1 MKLRAGSDRQRAAGV
16 SPADRSLLLN
26 GRAFLPARCRPH
38 AGLGRIR
45 RRGQRG
51 SVLIIVLWIAL
62 GLVTITLYFA
72 NSMTLELRAAD
83 NRVAGIAAD
92 QAIEGAAR
100 YVSYVLATQAT
111 NGIVPDLSTYLS
123 QAVPLGES
131 HFWIIGRA
139 GDAAQATSSFG
150 GVGQSDAL
158 YFSLV
163 DEGSKLNLNT
173 ASVAMIESLT
183 NMTAELAA
191 NIVDWR
197 DTNGQ
202 VSANGDGPTAYARLT
217 PSYAPKNAPFETA
230 EELRLIYGMDA
241 ATLIGEDVNRNG
253 VMDANETDLNRN
265 GAADSGLLEYVTVF
279 TREPNTRSDGT
290 ARISVNGNRQEL
302 ATLFQ
307 QYFST
312 DRANE
317 ILRNLGPPG
326 QPFRSLLEFYIRSR
340 MTADEFGQVTTQI
353 TANTGSFIQGRI
365 NVNTAPAPV
374 LACVP
379 GIGFEK
385 ADQVVAYRQSA
396 ASQLPS
402 VAWVKDALNDD
413 GAAIQAGPYITAESY
428 QFSADIAALGPF
440 GRGYRRTRFVF
451 DTSEGTPK
459 IIYRRDLSQLGW
471 ALGQT
476 IRQVWQAPKDTR

>member
-1 MKLRAGSDRQRAAGV
+1 MRLHVGIHCCGSHRSAQRSAGLRFGV
-16 SPADRSLLLN
+16 SRCSAGFAPGRRSAL
-26 GRAFLPARCRPH
+26 
-38 AGLGRIR
+38 R
-45 RRGQRG
+45 RHQRG
-51 SVLIIVLWIAL
+51 SVLVIVLWIAL

-92 QAIEGAAR
+92 QAIEGASR
-100 YVSYVLATQAT
+100 YVSYVLTTQAT
-111 NGIVPDLSTYLS
+111 NGIVPDISTYLS
-123 QAVPLGES
+123 QAVPVGES

-139 GDAAQATSSFG
+139 GDMAQSGVTMSSS
-150 GVGQSDAL
+150 GQSDAM

-163 DEGSKLNLNT
+163 DEASKLNLNT
-173 ASVAMIESLT
+173 ASLAMIENLT

-202 VSANGDGPTAYARLT
+202 TSANGDGPTVYARLD
-217 PSYAPKNAPFETA
+217 PPYSQKCAPYETA
-230 EELRLIYGMDA
+230 EELRLVYGIDA
-241 ATLIGEDVNRNG
+241 TMLIGEDANANG
-253 VMDANETDLNRN
+253 VMDAEETDLNQN
-265 GAADSGLLEYVTVF
+265 GAPDAGLLEYVTVF

-290 ARISVNGNRQEL
+290 PRISVNGNRQEL
-302 ATLFQ
+302 GALLQ
-307 QYFST
+307 EYFSA

-326 QPFRSLLEFYIRSR
+326 QPIRSVLEFYIRSR
-340 MTADEFGQVTTQI
+340 MTADEFDQITTQI
-353 TANTGSFIQGRI
+353 TASTGSFIEGRI
-365 NVNTAPAPV
+365 NVNTAPEAV
-374 LACVP
+374 LACIP
-379 GIGFEK
+379 GIGWEK
-385 ADQVVAYRQSA
+385 AGQVAAYRLSVAGQFN
-396 ASQLPS
+396 S
-402 VAWVKDALNDD
+402 VAWMKDALNDE
-413 GAAIQAGPYITAESY
+413 AAAAQAGPYITGESY

-451 DTSEGTPK
+451 DLSEGTPK

-476 IRQVWQAPKDTR
+476 IRQVWQATKEIR

>member
-1 MKLRAGSDRQRAAGV
+1 MRLRPGPDSKRASGV
-16 SPADRSLLLN
+16 SPAGRSLLLT
-26 GRAFLPARCRPH
+26 GRALLPARCRQH
-38 AGLGRIR
+38 VGLVRVGR
-45 RRGQRG
+45 RRQRG
-51 SVLIIVLWIAL
+51 SVLVIVLWIAL

-100 YVSYVLATQAT
+100 YVSYVLTTQAT
-111 NGIVPDLSTYLS
+111 NGIVPDISTYLS
-123 QAVPLGES
+123 QAVPVGES

-139 GDAAQATSSFG
+139 GDAAQITGTFG

-163 DEGSKLNLNT
+163 DEASKLNLNT
-173 ASVAMIESLT
+173 ASVAMVENLT

-197 DTNGQ
+197 ATNGQ
-202 VSANGDGPTAYARLT
+202 VSPNGDGPTVYARLDSPYT
-217 PSYAPKNAPFETA
+217 PKNAPYETA
-230 EELRLIYGMDA
+230 EELRLVYGMDA

-253 VMDANETDLNRN
+253 VMDVNETDLNRN
-265 GAADSGLLEYVTVF
+265 GTADAGLLEYVTVF

-290 ARISVNGNRQEL
+290 ARVNVTGSRADL
-302 ATLFQ
+302 ATFFQ
-307 QYFST
+307 DYFST
-312 DRANE
+312 QRANE
-317 ILRNLGPPG
+317 ILRNLGPPTST
-326 QPFRSLLEFYIRSR
+326 FRSLLEFYIRSG
-340 MTADEFGQVTTQI
+340 MTTDEFAQISTEITVTN
-353 TANTGSFIQGRI
+353 AAFIDGRI
-365 NVNTAPAPV
+365 NVNTAPAAV
-374 LACVP
+374 LACIP
-379 GIGFEK
+379 GIGWEK
-385 ADQVVAYRQSA
+385 ADQVVAYRQSNPDR
-396 ASQLPS
+396 LTS
-402 VAWVKDALNDD
+402 VAWVKDALTPES
-413 GAAIQAGPYITAESY
+413 AALQAGPYLTSESY
-428 QFSADIAALGPF
+428 QFTADIAALGPF

-476 IRQVWQAPKDTR
+476 IREVWQAPKDTR